1 MMIFKTS
8 KHFRLGCAMSG
19 IICLFGIHS
28 LVAQPKTLNKGEKIL
43 SNLSINGS
51 GQLWLRYSDLN
62 PGTKINN
69 HQVDNVWDISV
80 RRYRLGFKG
89 KASEKIDFA
98 LLLGNNNMNIKSPN
112 TSPILLELYMSYKL
126 SDHII
131 ITAGKNPWTG
141 LSRYAAPSSSNSLGL
156 DVNFASG
163 PLLNFQDD
171 LYRKFSLAAHGI
183 AGKFDYRAVLSKPMN
198 RVSSSSLSEDAKLTY
213 NPNAVY
219 TSAYV
224 KYQFREHEPNTPFSA
239 GTYHGTKNI
248 LNIGAGFTYQTKSS
262 QSLTALNDTLTHAAR
277 SFAIDAYYEQTL
289 TNNHSWTFY
298 TAYINHDIGP
308 NYLRNLAANNIADAG
323 TSTSFNG
330 VGNAIPVNGTGD
342 ILVFQAG
349 FLQKLKED
357 TFIEGIQPYF
367 LAQYSDLDKLDNP
380 IMLYEGGVSFLI
392 DGHNSKFVLGYQNWP
407 VVMKD
412 ASIKNSR
419 NSLVVMMYQFKFK

>member
-1 MMIFKTS
+1 MIFKTS
-8 KHFRLGCAMSG
+8 NYFRIGFAMTG
-19 IICLFGIHS
+19 IICFLSIQS
-28 LVAQPKTLNKGEKIL
+28 LVAQPKTLNTGEKIL

-62 PGTKINN
+62 PGTTINDKP
-69 HQVDNVWDISV
+69 VDNVWDISV

-89 KASEKIDFA
+89 NVSDKIDFA
-98 LLLGNNNMNIKSPN
+98 LLLGNNNINLRSPN

-171 LYRKFSLAAHGI
+171 LYRKFSIAAHGI
-183 AGKFDYRAVLSKPMN
+183 AGKFDYRAVVSKPMN
-198 RVSSSSLSEDAKLTY
+198 RVSSTALSEDAKLTY

-224 KYQFREHEPNTPFSA
+224 KYQFRELEPSTPFSG

-248 LNIGAGFTYQTKSS
+248 LNIGVGFTNQTKSS
-262 QSLTALNDTLTHAAR
+262 QSLTRQNDTLTHAAR
-277 SFAIDAYYEQTL
+277 SFAIDAYYEQAL
-289 TNNHSWTFY
+289 THNHSWTLY

-308 NYLRNLAANNIADAG
+308 NYVRNLAANSIADTG
-323 TSTSFNG
+323 TSASFNG

-349 FLQKLKED
+349 YLQKFKKEG
-357 TFIEGIQPYF
+357 FIEGVQPYF
-367 LAQYSDLDKLDNP
+367 LAQYSDLEKLDNP
-380 IMLYEGGVSFLI
+380 IMLYEGGVSFLVN
-392 DGHNSKFVLGYQNWP
+392 GHNSKFVLGYQNWP

-412 ASIKNSR
+412 PSLKNSR
-419 NSLVVMMYQFKFK
+419 NALVVLMYQFKFK

>member
-1 MMIFKTS
+1 MIFKIS
-8 KHFRLGCAMSG
+8 KDFRQGYVIAS
-19 IICLFGIHS
+19 IICIFGIHN

-43 SNLSINGS
+43 SSLSINGS

-62 PGTKINN
+62 PGTQINN
-69 HQVDNVWDISV
+69 NEVQDFWDISV

-89 KASEKIDFA
+89 EVSDKIDFA
-98 LLLGNNNMNIKSPN
+98 LLLGNNNINIKSPN

-163 PLLNFQDD
+163 PFLNFQDD
-171 LYRKFSLAAHGI
+171 LYRKFSIAAHGI

-239 GTYHGTKNI
+239 GTYHGTRNI
-248 LNIGAGFTYQTKSS
+248 LNIGAGFTNQTKSS

-277 SFAIDAYYEQTL
+277 SFAIDAYYEQAL
-289 TNNHSWTFY
+289 TNNHSWTLY

-308 NYLRNLAANNIADAG
+308 NYVRNLAANNIADAG
-323 TSTSFNG
+323 TSISVNG

-349 FLQKLKED
+349 YLQKFQKD
-357 TFIEGIQPYF
+357 MFIEGVQPYF
-367 LAQYSDLDKLDNP
+367 LTQYSDLEKLEDP
-380 IMLYEGGVSFLI
+380 IMLYEGGVSFLMN
-392 DGHNSKFVLGYQNWP
+392 GHNSKFVLGYQNWP

-412 ASIKNSR
+412 SSRKNSR
-419 NSLVVMMYQFKFK
+419 NSLVVLMYQFKFK

>member
-1 MMIFKTS
+1 MIFKIS
-8 KHFRLGCAMSG
+8 KDFRQGYVIAS
-19 IICLFGIHS
+19 IIYIFGIHN

-43 SNLSINGS
+43 SSLSINGS

-62 PGTKINN
+62 PGTQINN
-69 HQVDNVWDISV
+69 NEVQDFWDISV

-89 KASEKIDFA
+89 EVSDKIDFA
-98 LLLGNNNMNIKSPN
+98 LLLGNNNINIKSPN

-163 PLLNFQDD
+163 PFLNFQDD
-171 LYRKFSLAAHGI
+171 LYRKFSIAAHGI

-224 KYQFREHEPNTPFSA
+224 KYQFRELEPSTPFSG

-248 LNIGAGFTYQTKSS
+248 LNIGAGFTSQTKSS
-262 QSLTALNDTLTHAAR
+262 QSLTSQNDTLTHGAR
-277 SFAIDAYYEQTL
+277 SFAIDAYYEQAL
-289 TNNHSWTFY
+289 TNNHSWTLY
-298 TAYINHDIGP
+298 AAYINHDIGP
-308 NYLRNLAANNIADAG
+308 NYVRNLAANNIADAG
-323 TSTSFNG
+323 TGISFNG

-342 ILVFQAG
+342 ILVFQTG
-349 FLQKLKED
+349 YLQKFQKD
-357 TFIEGIQPYF
+357 MFIEGVQPYF
-367 LAQYSDLDKLDNP
+367 LTQYSDLEKLEDP
-380 IMLYEGGVSFLI
+380 IMLYEGGVSFLMN
-392 DGHNSKFVLGYQNWP
+392 GHNSKFVLGYQNWP

-412 ASIKNSR
+412 SSIKNSR
-419 NSLVVMMYQFKFK
+419 NSLVVLMYQFKFK